1 MCPNLYDEVSSKIL
15 PIIQGAKNVAQI
27 PKNDKVPQIVLKDL
41 SPKHSVIFKAIIA
54 PNPAKPIP
62 KIIMPSHITI
72 MFPWAKRIIERAKD
86 CRSTETQVKYK
97 EEYFSLNLPKII
109 FEKIPIAPMY
119 VIAKVADANPKP
131 SVVK

>member
-1 MCPNLYDEVSSKIL
+1 MINIKYKSKMINNIAKINIPIIIMCPNLYDDVSSKIL

-62 KIIMPSHITI
+62 KIIIPIHIPI
-72 MFPWAKRIIERAKD
+72 MFP
-86 CRSTETQVKYK
+86 
-97 EEYFSLNLPKII
+97 
-109 FEKIPIAPMY
+109 
-119 VIAKVADANPKP
+119 
-131 SVVK
+131 